1 MLTMTLS
8 GTAVA
13 EQGTAAHRVAAR
25 RVGWVIMTVFALA
38 VGGYAVALV
47 ASGFRLVPGE
57 IATNRFPTPLGLRV
71 HIVAAGVALLVGP
84 FQFARALRTRLPR
97 LHRWLGRTYLVACLA
112 GGMSGGAIALF
123 SANGL
128 AAGAGFL
135 GLAVCWLGATAIG
148 FDAIRTGDVARHR
161 RWMVRSFALTYA
173 AVMLRIYLPTAT
185 GVGFEF
191 NQAYPVIAWLCW
203 LPNLLVAQLIIGRRS
218 AGSPARSVPSHE
230 EPVQAVE
237 ICGGSA

>member
-1 MLTMTLS
+1 MLAMTLS

-57 IATNRFPTPLGLRV
+57 IAANRFPTPLGLRV

-135 GLAVCWLGATAIG
+135 GLAVCSLAATAIG

-173 AVMLRIYLPTAT
+173 AVISGSMCRQRPAS
-185 GVGFEF
+185 GRV

-218 AGSPARSVPSHE
+218 AGSPARSVSSHE